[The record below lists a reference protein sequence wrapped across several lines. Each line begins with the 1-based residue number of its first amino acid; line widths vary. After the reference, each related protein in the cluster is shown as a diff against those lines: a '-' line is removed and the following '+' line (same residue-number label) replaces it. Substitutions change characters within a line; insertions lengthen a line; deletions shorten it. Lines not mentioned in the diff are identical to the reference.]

1 MHILKTTFSAL
12 LALSAMLLVAHAS
25 VLPRV
30 IEVEDDATVPGPHLF
45 V

>member
-1 MHILKTTFSAL
+1 MHFTKTIFSAL
-12 LALSAMLLVAHAS
+12 LALSAMLLVAQGR

-30 IEVEDDATVPGPHLF
+30 IEVEDDATVPGPRLF